1 MRELRLIEG
10 YPAKDETLG
19 QFVEA
24 RWKFQY
30 EILRDLKLIVRGYDY
45 RKAFTT
51 EFMPK

>member
-1 MRELRLIEG
+1 MIHRTG
-10 YPAKDETLG
+10 C
-19 QFVEA
+19 
-24 RWKFQY
+24 RWVAGKFQY